1 MEVNIDYILM
11 LVAKYQQSYCKDKT
25 ILTTIDKAINSSIEL
40 RSKRELIKR
49 FIEQVNVSTEV
60 DEDWRRFINESKEA
74 EISAIIEEEKLKP
87 EETRRFIKCIVQIY
101 AKLFRKSP

>member
-11 LVAKYQQSYCKDKT
+11 LVAKNQQSYCKDKT
-25 ILTTIDKAINSSIEL
+25 ILANIDKAINSSIEL
-40 RSKRELIKR
+40 RSKRER